1 MNPVPIVTVWV
12 AGALTPGQI
21 AQLIAFLLM
30 FIAPPF
36 IIWIKQIHS
45 CRGTE
50 FGTTEGVVGQLVALA
65 LSSPDSETAIS
76 NMVTTTDLMQS
87 TEMRDWRIRNGIITQ
102 ARMHSR
108 NAASQKQR
116 LRRATLDVILPH
128 AVGAA
133 AFRRTPSSTRRPPR
147 RSTATELLW
156 Y

>member
-87 TEMRDWRIRNGIITQ
+87 TEMREWRIRNGIIIQ
-102 ARMHSR
+102 GRIHS
-108 NAASQKQR
+108 
-116 LRRATLDVILPH
+116 
-128 AVGAA
+128 
-133 AFRRTPSSTRRPPR
+133 
-147 RSTATELLW
+147 
-156 Y
+156 

>member
-1 MNPVPIVTVWV
+1 MPIVTVWV

-87 TEMRDWRIRNGIITQ
+87 TEMREWRIRNGIIIQ
-102 ARMHSR
+102 GRIHS
-108 NAASQKQR
+108 
-116 LRRATLDVILPH
+116 
-128 AVGAA
+128 
-133 AFRRTPSSTRRPPR
+133 
-147 RSTATELLW
+147 
-156 Y
+156 

>member
-1 MNPVPIVTVWV
+1 MMVPTFVVWV
-12 AGALTPGQI
+12 VGALTPGQI

-87 TEMRDWRIRNGIITQ
+87 TEMREWRIRNGIIIQ
-102 ARMHSR
+102 GRIHS
-108 NAASQKQR
+108 
-116 LRRATLDVILPH
+116 
-128 AVGAA
+128 
-133 AFRRTPSSTRRPPR
+133 
-147 RSTATELLW
+147 
-156 Y
+156 

>member
-1 MNPVPIVTVWV
+1 MVPTFVVWV
-12 AGALTPGQI
+12 VGALTPGQI

-50 FGTTEGVVGQLVALA
+50 FGTPEGAAAQVLALA

-87 TEMRDWRIRNGIITQ
+87 TEMRGWRIDQGIITQ
-102 ARMHSR
+102 QRIHSR
-108 NAASQKQR
+108 NAASGKNA
-116 LRRATLDVILPH
+116 RATLRLI
-128 AVGAA
+128 
-133 AFRRTPSSTRRPPR
+133 
-147 RSTATELLW
+147 
-156 Y
+156 